1 MKFHYEKSDGIA
13 TITLDNPPVNVLTPE
28 LHKDLL
34 EILRD
39 FNADPDLRCGIWT
52 GAGERAYC
60 AGDDVKT
67 PRAVRSFAEVAERHL
82 TPRREGDG
90 FEYPGWE
97 GEILSLPRLKPMIA
111 AVNGVCLG
119 QGMIYL
125 LLLTD
130 LRIAT
135 PDARFGLPEI
145 AYGMPGAS
153 AATRLGRQIPHV
165 LAMQMALTGEM
176 IDAQTAARGFLIN
189 EVVERDQ
196 LMARARELAG
206 RIASHPA
213 VAVRAEMDAYYR
225 AQDMSRA
232 DALAYTGNLY
242 HLVRATQDRATPPLA
257 RKEKRP

>member
-1 MKFHYEKSDGIA
+1 MKFHYEKADGIA

-39 FNADPDLRCGIWT
+39 FNTDPEVHCGIWT
-52 GAGERAYC
+52 AAGDRAFC

-67 PRAVRSFAEVAERHL
+67 PRPKRSFAEVAERHL
-82 TPRREGDG
+82 SPRREGDG

-97 GEILSLPRLKPMIA
+97 GEVLALPRLKPMIA

-135 PDARFGLPEI
+135 PNARFGLPEI

-165 LAMQMALTGEM
+165 LAMQMALTGAM
-176 IDAQTAARGFLIN
+176 IDAETAARGFLIN
-189 EVVERDQ
+189 EVVEPDA
-196 LMARARELAG
+196 LMPRARLVAQH
-206 RIASHPA
+206 IASHPP

-225 AQDMSRA
+225 AQDMNRA
-232 DALAYTGNLY
+232 DALAYSGNLY
-242 HLVRATQDRATPPLA
+242 QLVRATQDRDTPPLA
-257 RKEKRP
+257 AREGKQ

>member
-1 MKFHYEKSDGIA
+1 MTFHYEKADGIA

-39 FNADPDLRCGIWT
+39 FNADPEIRCGIWT
-52 GAGERAYC
+52 AAGDRAFC

-67 PRAVRSFAEVAERHL
+67 PRRERSFAEIAERHL

-97 GEILSLPRLKPMIA
+97 AEVLALPRLKPMIA

-130 LRIAT
+130 LRLAT
-135 PDARFGLPEI
+135 PNARFGLPEI

-165 LAMQMALTGEM
+165 LAMQLALTGEM
-176 IDAQTAARGFLIN
+176 IDAETAARGFLIN
-189 EVVERDQ
+189 EVVPPAD
-196 LMARARELAG
+196 LMPRAGALAS
-206 RIASHPA
+206 RIAAHPPI
-213 VAVRAEMDAYYR
+213 AVRAEIEAYQR
-225 AQDMSRA
+225 TQDMTRA
-232 DALAYTGNLY
+232 DALAYAGNLY
-242 HLVRATQDRATPPLA
+242 HLVRATQDRSTPPLA
-257 RKEKRP
+257 RKEPNR

>member
-1 MKFHYEKSDGIA
+1 MTLHYDTSDGVA

-34 EILRD
+34 EVLRD
-39 FNADPDLRCGIWT
+39 FNADPDVRCGIWT
-52 GAGERAYC
+52 AVGDRAFC

-67 PRAVRSFAEVAERHL
+67 PRPQRSFAEVAERHL

-97 GEILSLPRLKPMIA
+97 AEVLALPRVKPMIA
-111 AVNGVCLG
+111 AVNGACLG

-130 LRIAT
+130 LRLAT
-135 PDARFGLPEI
+135 PNARFGLPEI

-153 AATRLGRQIPHV
+153 AATRLGRQVPHV
-165 LAMQMALTGEM
+165 LAMQLALTGEM
-176 IDAQTAARGFLIN
+176 IDAEAAARGFLIN
-189 EVVERDQ
+189 EVVAPEE
-196 LMARARELAG
+196 LMARARALAS
-206 RIASHPA
+206 RIAAHPPI
-213 VAVRAEMDAYYR
+213 AVRAEMEAYQR

-232 DALAYTGNLY
+232 DALAYAGNLY

-257 RKEKRP
+257 RKEIDQ

>member
-39 FNADPDLRCGIWT
+39 FNTDPAVHCGIWT
-52 GAGERAYC
+52 AAGDRAFC

-67 PRAVRSFAEVAERHL
+67 PRPERSFAAVAERYL
-82 TPRREGDG
+82 TPRREGDS

-97 GEILSLPRLKPMIA
+97 GEVLSLPRLKPMIA

-135 PDARFGLPEI
+135 PNARFGLPEI

-176 IDAQTAARGFLIN
+176 IDAETAARGFLIN
-189 EVVERDQ
+189 EVVQPDA
-196 LMARARELAG
+196 LMPRARALAA
-206 RIASHPA
+206 RIASHPP

-225 AQDMSRA
+225 AQDMTRT
-232 DALAYTGNLY
+232 DALAYTSNLY
-242 HLVRATQDRATPPLA
+242 QLVRATQDRDTPPLA
-257 RKEKRP
+257 AREGKQ